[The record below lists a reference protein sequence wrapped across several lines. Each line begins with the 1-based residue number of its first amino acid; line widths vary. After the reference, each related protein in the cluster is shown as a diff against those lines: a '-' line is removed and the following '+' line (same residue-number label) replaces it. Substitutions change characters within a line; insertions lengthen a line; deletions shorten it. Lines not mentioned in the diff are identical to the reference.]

1 MLPISSWIIWKGNHM
16 TSNLFEINFDK
27 NQSKTTNDLGMRE
40 MQERVYE
47 KRASQYLLVKSPPAS
62 GKSRALMFVGLD
74 KLHNQG
80 IKKVI
85 IAVPERSIGKSFKDN
100 GLSKL
105 GFYWDW
111 EIKPSNNLTIGGGE
125 KSKVQH
131 FVKFMNSADPS
142 DNILIA
148 THATLRFAFEELDD
162 SLFDNTLLA
171 IDEFHHVSRDDN
183 SVLGNA
189 LRSIM
194 SNSNAHI
201 LAMTGS
207 YFRGDSVQILEPA
220 DEDKFDKVTYTYYEQ
235 LEGYKYLKSFAMGYS
250 FYRGKYTDALD
261 QVIDVNKKSIIH
273 IPNVNSGES
282 TKDKYAEVDEILDLL
297 ADAGNITQNEEGI
310 YEIERPDGK
319 KLLVADLVN
328 EEGREK
334 VSAYLASI
342 TDDIKDLDKLDII
355 IALGMAK
362 EGFDWPFAE
371 YALTIGYR
379 NSLTEVI
386 QIIGRVTRDSPNK
399 THAQFTN
406 LIAQPDAQD
415 DEVLFAVNSI
425 MKAISASL
433 LMQQV
438 LAPVYKFKPKDDKPD
453 KPGDLSIRGLKP
465 ADTTERTKKILEKDR
480 EDLKSSILQSQD
492 IQNAIVSG
500 ADAKM
505 INKTLIPRV
514 IIERYPE
521 LTNEELETVRQHIVA
536 DINIAAGQTTTSE
549 DGNREII
556 KMADRFINIDEL
568 NIDLIDQVN
577 PFQRAY
583 EVISRDIDTPT
594 LRFIQD
600 YLSSNKYDF
609 TDEQLVAAYQ
619 AAKKFRAENGRNPN
633 RNGKDDGEKYLA
645 FALLRLAEIKRE
657 REAAKEDGE

>member
-1 MLPISSWIIWKGNHM
+1 M

-47 KRASQYLLVKSPPAS
+47 TRASQYLLVKSPPAS

-619 AAKKFRAENGRNPN
+619 AAKKFRAENGRNPD

>member
-1 MLPISSWIIWKGNHM
+1 M

-85 IAVPERSIGKSFKDN
+85 IAVPERSIGKSFKDTE
-100 GLSKL
+100 LSKF
-105 GFYWDW
+105 GFHWDW
-111 EIKPSNNLTIGGGE
+111 EVKPSNNLTIGGGE

-131 FVKFMNSADPS
+131 FVKFMNSTDPS

-183 SVLGNA
+183 SVLGNT

-207 YFRGDSVQILEPA
+207 YFRGDSVQILEPT

-250 FYRGKYTDALD
+250 FYRGKYTDSLD
-261 QVIDVNKKSIIH
+261 KVIDVNKKSIIH

-297 ADAGNITQNEEGI
+297 TDGGNITPNEDGI

-433 LMQQV
+433 LMEQV

-480 EDLKSSILQSQD
+480 EDLKSSILQNQD

-521 LTNEELETVRQHIVA
+521 LTNDELETVRQHIVV
-536 DINIAAGQTTTSE
+536 DINIASGQTTTSE
-549 DGNREII
+549 DGSREII

-583 EVISRDIDTPT
+583 EVISRDIDAPT

-609 TDEQLVAAYQ
+609 TDEQLVAAYR
-619 AAKKFRAENGRNPN
+619 AAKKFRAENGRNPD
-633 RNGKDDGEKYLA
+633 RNSKDEGEKYLA

-657 REAAKEDGE
+657 REAAKEDDE

>member
-1 MLPISSWIIWKGNHM
+1 M

-27 NQSKTTNDLGMRE
+27 NTTKTTNDLGMRE

-47 KRASQYLLVKSPPAS
+47 RRNSQYLLVKAPPAS

-85 IAVPERSIGKSFKDN
+85 IAVPERSIGKSFRNTDLTKF
-100 GLSKL
+100 

-111 EIKPSNNLTIGGGE
+111 NVQANNNLTIGGGE
-125 KSKVQH
+125 KSKVKH
-131 FVKFMNSADPS
+131 FVKFMQSTDPE

-162 SLFDNTLLA
+162 SAFDGTLLA

-183 SVLGNA
+183 SVLGSA
-189 LRSIM
+189 LRSITA
-194 SNSNAHI
+194 NSNAHI

-207 YFRGDSVQILEPA
+207 YFRGDSIQILEPA
-220 DEDKFDKVTYTYYEQ
+220 DEDRFDKVTYTYYEQ
-235 LEGYKYLKSFAMGYS
+235 LEGYQYLKSFAMGYS

-261 QVIDVNKKSIIH
+261 KVIDPSKKTIIH

-282 TKDKYAEVDEILDLL
+282 TKKKYDEVDRILDL
-297 ADAGNITQNEEGI
+297 ITDGGDINQNDDGI
-310 YEIERPDGK
+310 YEVNRLDGQ
-319 KLLVADLVN
+319 KLLIADLVN
-328 EEGREK
+328 EDGREK
-334 VSAYLASI
+334 VSAYLAKI
-342 TDDIKDLDKLDII
+342 TDDIADLDKLDMI

-433 LMQQV
+433 LMEQV
-438 LAPVYKFKPKDDKPD
+438 LAPVYKFKPKDGKPD

-465 ADTTERTKKILEKDR
+465 KDTTERTKKIIEDDMA
-480 EDLKSSILQSQD
+480 DLKSSILQSKE

-500 ADAKM
+500 TDAKM

-514 IIERYPE
+514 IIERYPD
-521 LTNEELETVRQHIVA
+521 LTSDELETVRQHTLA
-536 DINIAAGQTTTSE
+536 AINVAAGRKTTSE
-549 DGNREII
+549 DGSREII

-583 EVISRDIDTPT
+583 EVISRDIDAPT

-609 TDEQLVAAYQ
+609 TEEQLVAAFKQ
-619 AAKKFRAENGRNPN
+619 AKQFRAENGRNPD
-633 RNGKDDGEKYLA
+633 RNSKDDGEKYLA
-645 FALLRLAEIKRE
+645 FAMLKLAELKKE
-657 REAAKEDGE
+657 REASREDEE

>member
-1 MLPISSWIIWKGNHM
+1 M

-47 KRASQYLLVKSPPAS
+47 KRNSQYLLVKSPPAS
-62 GKSRALMFVGLD
+62 GKSRALMFVSLD

-85 IAVPERSIGKSFKDN
+85 IAVPERSIGKSFKDTE
-100 GLSKL
+100 LSKF

-111 EIKPSNNLTIGGGE
+111 EVKPLNNLTIGGGE

-131 FVKFMNSADPS
+131 FVKFMNSTDPS

-235 LEGYKYLKSFAMGYS
+235 LEGYKYLESFAMGYS

-261 QVIDVNKKSIIH
+261 KVIDVTKKSIIH

-297 ADAGNITQNEEGI
+297 TDGGNITQNEHGI

-433 LMQQV
+433 LMEQV
-438 LAPVYKFKPKDDKPD
+438 LAPVYKFKPKDGKPD

-465 ADTTERTKKILEKDR
+465 ADTTERTKKIIENDM

-514 IIERYPE
+514 IIDRYPD
-521 LTNEELETVRQHIVA
+521 LTNEELETVRQHTVA
-536 DINIAAGQTTTSE
+536 DINIAAGRTTTSE
-549 DGNREII
+549 DGSREII

-583 EVISRDIDTPT
+583 KVISRDIDAPT

-619 AAKKFRAENGRNPN
+619 AAKKFRAENGRNPD
-633 RNGKDDGEKYLA
+633 RNSKDDGEKYLA

>member
-1 MLPISSWIIWKGNHM
+1 M

-27 NQSKTTNDLGMRE
+27 NTTKTTNDLGMRE

-47 KRASQYLLVKSPPAS
+47 RRNSQYLLVKAPPAS

-85 IAVPERSIGKSFKDN
+85 IAVPERSIGKSFRNTDLTKF
-100 GLSKL
+100 

-111 EIKPSNNLTIGGGE
+111 NVQANNNLTIGGGE
-125 KSKVQH
+125 KSKVKH
-131 FVKFMNSADPS
+131 FVKFMQSTDPE

-162 SLFDNTLLA
+162 SAFDGTLLA

-183 SVLGNA
+183 SVLGSA
-189 LRSIM
+189 LRSITA
-194 SNSNAHI
+194 NSNAHI

-207 YFRGDSVQILEPA
+207 YFRGDSIQILEPA
-220 DEDKFDKVTYTYYEQ
+220 DEDRFDKVTYTYYEQ
-235 LEGYKYLKSFAMGYS
+235 LEGYQYLKSFAMGYS

-261 QVIDVNKKSIIH
+261 KVIDPSKKTIIH

-282 TKDKYAEVDEILDLL
+282 TKKKYDEVDRILDL
-297 ADAGNITQNEEGI
+297 ITDGGDINQNDDGI
-310 YEIERPDGK
+310 YEVNRLDGQ
-319 KLLVADLVN
+319 KLLIADLVN
-328 EEGREK
+328 EDGREK
-334 VSAYLASI
+334 VSAYLAKI
-342 TDDIKDLDKLDII
+342 TDDIADLDKLDMI

-433 LMQQV
+433 LMEQV
-438 LAPVYKFKPKDDKPD
+438 LAPVYKFKPKDGKPD

-465 ADTTERTKKILEKDR
+465 KDTTERTKKIIEDDMA
-480 EDLKSSILQSQD
+480 DLKSSILQSKE

-500 ADAKM
+500 TDAKM

-514 IIERYPE
+514 IIERYPD
-521 LTNEELETVRQHIVA
+521 LTSDELETVRQHTLA
-536 DINIAAGQTTTSE
+536 AINVAAGRKTTSE
-549 DGNREII
+549 DGSREII

-583 EVISRDIDTPT
+583 EVISRDIDAPT

-609 TDEQLVAAYQ
+609 TEEQLVAAFKQ
-619 AAKKFRAENGRNPN
+619 AKQFRAENGRNPD
-633 RNGKDDGEKYLA
+633 RNSKDDGEKYLA
-645 FALLRLAEIKRE
+645 FAMLKLAELKNQ
-657 REAAKEDGE
+657 REASREDEE